1 MGFPFTESNWSV
13 VEGAMFMGAGS
24 SMPFFYTIIAV
35 VICIVFL
42 VYGQMIE
49 SDKYNKLSLIHI

>member
-1 MGFPFTESNWSV
+1 MGFPYPEENWSV
-13 VEGAMFMGAGS
+13 VDGAMYMGAGS
-24 SMPFFYTIIAV
+24 TMPFFYTIIAI

-49 SDKYNKLSLIHI
+49 SDKYNK

>member
-24 SMPFFYTIIAV
+24 SMQFFYTIIAI

-49 SDKYNKLSLIHI
+49 SDKYNK